1 MKAKNGLFMKIR
13 YRKIRPSD
21 RKIVAKLVKDF
32 YKELPGIRGIDDKKI
47 KRTFLAFAANPNK
60 GNILVIEKEKIIIGY
75 ALLANFW
82 SNEWGGNVL
91 FLDEIYIKPE
101 FRGQGIGRDFINY
114 LIKKKYNR
122 ATAIQL
128 EVAPTNKRARALYKD
143 IGFKPYQNEYLL
155 YNL

>member
-1 MKAKNGLFMKIR
+1 MAINIK
-13 YRKIRPSD
+13 YRKFKSSD
-21 RKIVAKLVKDF
+21 KKIVAGLIKDF

-47 KRTFLAFAANPNK
+47 NRTFLAFAADSGK
-60 GNILVIEKEKIIIGY
+60 GNILVIGKGKIIIGY

-91 FLDEIYIKPE
+91 FLDEIYLKPE
-101 FRGQGIGRDFINY
+101 FRGQGIGKNFINY

-128 EVAPTNKRARALYKD
+128 EVAPHNKKARALYKA